1 VKFAAA
7 WDDAVGEGTDLR
19 GLAPGEVI
27 QLCGHVRRYS
37 DALLIFLLK
46 ARRPEKYSDK
56 VGATH
61 QRAGAIAAIRW
72 NRPESRL
79 WHLDHLPI
87 IREPRRASHRVDWHE
102 PGDGTKLTT

>member
-61 QRAGAIAAIRW
+61 QRAGGGSITEIR
-72 NRPESRL
+72 RVIV
-79 WHLDHLPI
+79 DH
-87 IREPRRASHRVDWHE
+87 
-102 PGDGTKLTT
+102 PGKSDNSNT